1 MNNQHKHRVA
11 SMYRRRSLRTQIR
24 RDQRLDGASRE
35 KACVDVICSMF
46 REVDPEMKHVVLQWP
61 PIL

>member
-1 MNNQHKHRVA
+1 MNQDQHKRRVA
-11 SMYRRRSLRTQIR
+11 AMFRRRSLRTQIR

-46 REVDPEMKHVVLQWP
+46 READR
-61 PIL
+61 